1 MNISD
6 KRSLLAHSI
15 SNFKTKKL
23 ETISQSTFLWYLIV
37 VNKKAPNVLCHKN
50 APGVKTYN

>member
-23 ETISQSTFLWYLIV
+23 ETGSQITFLWYLIV
-37 VNKKAPNVLCHKN
+37 VNKKAPNF
-50 APGVKTYN
+50 